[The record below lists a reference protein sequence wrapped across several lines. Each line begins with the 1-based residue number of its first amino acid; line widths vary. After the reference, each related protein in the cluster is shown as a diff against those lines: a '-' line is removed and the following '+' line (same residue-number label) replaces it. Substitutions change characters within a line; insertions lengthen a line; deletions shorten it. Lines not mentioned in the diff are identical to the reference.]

1 MVSEGQLYS
10 LKSSGQLFI
19 VQQKLDEEVS
29 YTLTINDGKKSP
41 IKKISLW
48 AIYYNDTHQ
57 FEEMFESE
65 IEAETLIS

>member
-10 LKSSGQLFI
+10 SKSDGQLFI
-19 VQQKLDEEVS
+19 VQQKSDEEVS
-29 YTLTINDGKKSP
+29 YTLTVNDGKKSP

-48 AIYYNDTHQ
+48 TVYYNNTNQ
-57 FEEMFESE
+57 FGEMFDSE

>member
-10 LKSSGQLFI
+10 IKSSRQLFI

-48 AIYYNDTHQ
+48 TVYYNNTNQ
-57 FEEMFESE
+57 FGEMFDSE

>member
-10 LKSSGQLFI
+10 FKSSGRLFI

-29 YTLTINDGKKSP
+29 YTLTVNDGKKSP
-41 IKKISLW
+41 VKKISLW
-48 AIYYNDTHQ
+48 TVYYNDTNQ
-57 FEEMFESE
+57 FTEMFESE